1 MLQEQYLYTLPVTSD
16 DFSSFL
22 HYKLLLESEKGYDE
36 YLDVSSDLSDKI
48 KKNLHSY
55 TNFDSFCMLLKSK
68 EITYTR
74 ICRCMI
80 HILLNIKK
88 TDLAAFPEE
97 SLIPYARVL
106 GFRNDSSTL
115 LKAIKENSSIPLISV
130 AADARDFLNNP
141 NVSDYAKN
149 LFNLDINAA
158 RIYNSVIHSKYK
170 TVLAD
175 EFAMPLL
182 KI

>member
-1 MLQEQYLYTLPVTSD
+1 
-16 DFSSFL
+16 
-22 HYKLLLESEKGYDE
+22 
-36 YLDVSSDLSDKI
+36 
-48 KKNLHSY
+48 
-55 TNFDSFCMLLKSK
+55 
-68 EITYTR
+68 
-74 ICRCMI
+74 MI

-88 TDLAAFPEE
+88 TDLTDCTHE

-106 GFRNDSSTL
+106 GFRNDSSAL
-115 LKAIKENSSIPLISV
+115 LKEIKENSSIPLISV

-141 NVSDYAKN
+141 QTSDYEQK

-170 TVLAD
+170 TVLSD
-175 EFAMPLL
+175 EFATQLL